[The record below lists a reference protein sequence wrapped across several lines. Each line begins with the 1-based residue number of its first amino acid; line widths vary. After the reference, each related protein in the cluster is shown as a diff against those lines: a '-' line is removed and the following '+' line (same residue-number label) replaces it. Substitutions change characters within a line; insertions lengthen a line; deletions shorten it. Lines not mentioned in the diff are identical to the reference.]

1 MTLVDKVLPDGTLLH
16 DCRPD
21 LLNIGDLWA
30 RGWSLI
36 PLRARDKRP
45 AVSSWTEYQK
55 RPAEYAQLERWFNRP
70 DPLNVGIVTGAVS
83 AAQNIVKCVR
93 RCGLDV
99 ADLILQPL
107 ASSLAVLSEDEK
119 ELGVALVDIGGGTT
133 DVAIFREGAI
143 RHTAVIPI
151 AGDQVT
157 GFAPC
162 VRMTSGT
169 PYECT
174 SASDRSKPELQ
185 AATSTSGNR

>member
-83 AAQNIVKCVR
+83 GIFVIDLDSPEAINWAAEHLPPCELRVR
-93 RCGLDV
+93 TAKGLHLYYPYSADRPMRNKVRATSQGKTLDLDV
-99 ADLILQPL
+99 R
-107 ASSLAVLSEDEK
+107 AS
-119 ELGVALVDIGGGTT
+119 GGFVVGPGS
-133 DVAIFREGAI
+133 VHPSGFVYAREG
-143 RHTAVIPI
+143 
-151 AGDQVT
+151 
-157 GFAPC
+157 
-162 VRMTSGT
+162 SGW
-169 PYECT
+169 
-174 SASDRSKPELQ
+174 
-185 AATSTSGNR
+185 